1 MSEPPAAKANPRVL
15 IVDDEK
21 DIHTD
26 FEDMLSPP
34 PKVSDDEAALAFLQ
48 EPASEPPHR
57 RFDLLHATSG
67 EEAYQLVAAGKRR
80 RLPIAVAYIDIRM
93 PPGIDGVETIRR
105 IRKIDRTIEIVIM
118 TAYSDKPLPEIV
130 HDMELLHK
138 LLYIRKPFAREEVQQ
153 ITLALAE
160 KWQVERELAAQ
171 RREIVTSHHRLTTI
185 LNSTDEAMALFD
197 DSPRLLFAN
206 HGYEK
211 LMGTTTA
218 HLKRMSSDAL
228 KERLLARFRWPLP
241 SSNSGEHPI
250 DDEAGHIVE
259 YSPKASPREP
269 AAASIAEG
277 SLFYRSYKPVLD
289 NQGEQLGSLY
299 VYRDVSRETEIER
312 MRSEVLRLRAE
323 LNTSYSVTGMVGAS
337 AAMQRVYGLVTY
349 AMDSDV
355 AVIIIGESGTGKEL
369 VAKALHFG
377 SARRKGPF
385 LAVNC
390 AAIPSNLIESEL
402 FGHEKGAFTGAGS
415 QRQGCFER
423 ARGGTLLLDEIGDMQ
438 LDLQA
443 KLLRVLQEREIQRVG
458 GVTSI
463 PVDVRVI
470 SSTNKNL
477 AAAQRSGQ
485 FRADLYYRV
494 ATFPIV
500 IPPLRDRREDITA
513 LAYHFLKKST
523 ERNGKQI
530 GAISETALRLMS
542 RYAWPGNVRQ
552 LQGAIERAVLL
563 EPSEVL
569 QTSSLPSEVAAS
581 APTTSDI
588 DSVVPLEEVERQVI
602 RHALEAT
609 ANNIATAALALG
621 INRTTLYRK
630 LQKYDLVETDS

>member
-1 MSEPPAAKANPRVL
+1 MSELPAAEANPRVL

-21 DIHTD
+21 DIHAD
-26 FEDMLSPP
+26 FVDMLSPA
-34 PKVSDDEAALAFLQ
+34 PKATVDEAALAFLP
-48 EPASEPPHR
+48 EPASELPHR
-57 RFDLLHATSG
+57 RFDLLHALSG

-130 HDMELLHK
+130 HDMDLLHK
-138 LLYIRKPFAREEVQQ
+138 LLYIRKPFAQEEVQQ
-153 ITLALAE
+153 ITLALTE

-171 RREIVTSHHRLTTI
+171 RREMVVSHHRLTTI
-185 LNSTDEAMALFD
+185 LNSTDEAMALFN
-197 DSPRLLFAN
+197 DSSRLLFAN
-206 HGYEK
+206 QGYEK

-218 HLKRMSSDAL
+218 HLKSMSSDAL
-228 KERLLARFRWPLP
+228 KKRFLARFRWPL
-241 SSNSGEHPI
+241 SSGGSGGKHPI
-250 DDEAGHIVE
+250 DDEAGIVE
-259 YSPKASPREP
+259 YSPDASRRGP
-269 AAASIAEG
+269 ASASIP
-277 SLFYRSYKPVLD
+277 LFYRFHKPVLD
-289 NQGEQLGSLY
+289 AQGKTLGSLY
-299 VYRDVSRETEIER
+299 VYRDVSQETEIER

-323 LNTSYSVTGMVGAS
+323 LNTSYSVAGMVGMS
-337 AAMQRVYGLVTY
+337 AAMQRVYSLVTH

-355 AVIIIGESGTGKEL
+355 AVLIIGESGTGKEL

-390 AAIPSNLIESEL
+390 AAIPPQLIESEL
-402 FGHEKGAFTGAGS
+402 FGHEKGAFTGASS
-415 QRQGCFER
+415 QRQGYFER
-423 ARGGTLLLDEIGDMQ
+423 ARGGTLLLDEIGDMKP
-438 LDLQA
+438 DLQA

-458 GVTSI
+458 GTASI

-470 SSTNKNL
+470 SSTNKDL
-477 AAAQRSGQ
+477 AAAQQAGQ
-485 FRADLYYRV
+485 FRTDLYYRV

-500 IPPLRDRREDITA
+500 IPPLRDRREDITV

-523 ERNGKQI
+523 ERAGKQI

-569 QTSSLPSEVAAS
+569 QSSSLPTEVASS
-581 APTTSDI
+581 APTAFDI
-588 DSVVPLEEVERQVI
+588 ESVVPLEEVERQVI
-602 RHALEAT
+602 RHAVEAT
-609 ANNIATAALALG
+609 GNNVATAALALG

-630 LQKYDLVETDS
+630 LKKYGLVETDC